1 MAYRP
6 TSKLTPE
13 QWSHLSDRVVDGLSV
28 RAASAYALETWGI
41 SIAKTSI
48 AANAQIKHA
57 IHTRKSM
64 RQQEAQEIIS
74 ESLHPIVRGLTDTI
88 TDLHRERIAT
98 RKEQEGFARTSNE
111 YQILSKQ
118 IRQIDMSLKDYT
130 NQYNKILGLN
140 ESAFNSQMPEL
151 QQKSSTIDEVI
162 AKARSEKRAE
172 GIGQTSSPEKQ
183 ENLLPLKLIQGGN
196 NEGSESA

>member
-1 MAYRP
+1 MA
-6 TSKLTPE
+6 SKLTPD
-13 QWSHLSDRVVDGLSV
+13 QWTHLADKVVDGMTV
-28 RAASAYALETWGI
+28 RAASAYALETWQI
-41 SIAKTSI
+41 SISKTQV
-48 AANAQIKHA
+48 AAHPQIRHA

-64 RQQEAQEIIS
+64 RQHEAQEIIS
-74 ESLHPIVRGLTDTI
+74 ESLHSIVRGLTDTI

-98 RKEQEGFARTSNE
+98 RKEQETLARTSRE

-140 ESAFNSQMPEL
+140 ESTFTSQVPEL

-162 AKARSEKRAE
+162 AAARSKKPAE
-172 GIGQTSSPEKQ
+172 GSGLSPSPEKS
-183 ENLLPLKLIQGGN
+183 ENLLALKLIKGGN
-196 NEGSESA
+196 NEAS